1 MKAILRGALALLC
14 ALLLPIC
21 AAAEDL
27 PARETIDLPCIVEA
41 LRGEP
46 LGLDTDALLEQYGW
60 LDAASAFHPACEALE
75 DEQTGRL
82 CLRLTG
88 GLDYAY
94 FPEADIYFSGV
105 ASRSL
110 HFVYDMERSL
120 FVCDEDESG
129 AALSDL
135 TQALQGEA
143 GSSRLS
149 LNYTGALR
157 SGVGDGLLAYCQF
170 SVDPREGGA
179 CTDLILRY
187 IDDEKTE
194 HTYTWSRTLLDYA
207 NDQSSLMLR
216 FGRGDLIGY
225 RLRFDSVDGD
235 ASYTIFYDPYGEVYD
250 PYREGYPKGVGITPR
265 ADLTDASGERFTYRW
280 DAGEQI
286 WKPLSK
292 NAPAGIAPLSP
303 YDERFASPYA
313 SLYPGQTP
321 PPIRKPDAASA
332 PATPTPDDKPH
343 PTRTPR
349 G

>member
-1 MKAILRGALALLC
+1 MKAIQTGSLALLC
-14 ALLLPIC
+14 ALLPIC
-21 AAAEDL
+21 AAAEEL
-27 PARETIDLPCIVEA
+27 PARETADLPCIVEA

-46 LGLDTDALLEQYGW
+46 LCLDTDALLEQYGW

-94 FPEADIYFSGV
+94 FPEADVYFSGV

-110 HFVYDMERSL
+110 HFVYDVERSL

-129 AALSDL
+129 AALFDL
-135 TQALQGEA
+135 AQALQGEA

-157 SGVGDGLLAYCQF
+157 SGVASGALAYCQF
-170 SVDPREGGA
+170 SVDPREGGV

-187 IDDEKTE
+187 IDGEKTE
-194 HTYTWSRTLLDYA
+194 HAYTWSRTLLDYA
-207 NDQSSLMLR
+207 NDQSSLVMR
-216 FGRGDLIGY
+216 FSDGRPSCY
-225 RLRFDSVDGD
+225 QLRFDSVDGD
-235 ASYTIFYDPYGEVYD
+235 ASYNICYDPYGEVYD
-250 PYREGYPKGVGITPR
+250 PYRKGYSNRYFTPR
-265 ADLTDASGERFTYRW
+265 ADLADASGERFTYRW

-292 NAPAGIAPLSP
+292 NAPAGITPLSP